1 MAQWRDCVCAA
12 GGGWS
17 LAVLA
22 GGGGAINEGQEMKT
36 IEDKIEIYRA
46 YLTGKTIQWQSK
58 SRNKDWEDIEKPS
71 FNYEECD
78 YRVKPEPPKQKVAY
92 AFVSV
97 GGYLEWNVNGHHS
110 TSFERAPEFDIIA
123 NNKDQK

>member
-1 MAQWRDCVCAA
+1 
-12 GGGWS
+12 
-17 LAVLA
+17 
-22 GGGGAINEGQEMKT
+22 MKT
-36 IEDKIEIYRA
+36 IEEKIEIYRA
-46 YLTGKTIQWQSK
+46 YLNGKQIEFTVIGQDYWQ
-58 SRNKDWEDIEKPS
+58 NAAVIPAFNWEE
-71 FNYEECD
+71 YD
-78 YRVKPEPPKQKVAY
+78 YRVKPEPPKQRVAY